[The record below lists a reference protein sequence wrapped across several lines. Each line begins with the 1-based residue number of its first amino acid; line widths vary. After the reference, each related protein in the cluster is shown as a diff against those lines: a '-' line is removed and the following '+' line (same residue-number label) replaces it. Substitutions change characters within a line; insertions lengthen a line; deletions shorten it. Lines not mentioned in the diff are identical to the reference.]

1 MHASHSTLSLSLS
14 LALAAALGSSPSQ
27 AETITVPVGQQAGP
41 LERVPQRGDAA
52 TAVETTFGA
61 PQARIAAV
69 GSPPISRWD
78 YPGFAVYFE
87 GGQVLHTVAKREPSV
102 TSSAPD

>member
-1 MHASHSTLSLSLS
+1 MPASQTTLSLS
-14 LALAAALGSSPSQ
+14 LALAAALVSSPGR
-27 AETITVPVGQQAGP
+27 AETVTVPIGQQAGT
-41 LERVPQRGDAA
+41 LERAPQRGDAT
-52 TAVETTFGA
+52 TAVEATFGA
-61 PQARIAAV
+61 PQARVAAV

-78 YPGFAVYFE
+78 YPRFAVYFE